1 MIKKYSSGIKYALS
15 GAIVGLG
22 LPVIGTVLMLNHY
35 HPLEPSAT
43 SYYELHL
50 THPILLLLDTAPFF
64 LGALMGIIGL
74 KQQQLENLTKI
85 LGDQVTERNLELINQ
100 NRFFQA
106 LLKNTP
112 LAVVQLDI
120 NQNIISANPVFVELF
135 GYSEREV
142 LGRNLDELVTTP
154 QLNQEAQEIT
164 RQVAQG
170 AIVRKIGRRK
180 RKDGKLVDVEILGI
194 PVFSGGEIIG
204 VLGLYYDVSS
214 RIRTEKALM
223 ESEARFRSLFE
234 DSPLSL
240 WEEDFSQVKKIVDNI
255 KASGVEDLRQY
266 FDHRPEVVQD
276 IIEAVRIIDVNS
288 ATLMLFNADTKDELI
303 STLKHILTEDSY
315 DQFKEEIL
323 SLAAGDQNFSCEIM
337 QRKMTGETIFAG
349 LNLSIAPGYEETWEK
364 VFISI
369 TDITEQK
376 AAEME
381 LRFLSFHDALT
392 EAYNRAFFDEELAR
406 LEQSRLYP
414 VGIIVCDLDNLKNI
428 NDSMGHASG
437 DNALRSAS
445 WVLSKLFR
453 SEDVVARI
461 GGDEFAAILP
471 QLKAEDIPMISNR
484 LEEAIRIHNNKEG
497 DDLFRPL
504 SLSFGIVS
512 VQKGDSLFEGLKIA
526 DQLMYE
532 NKKLK
537 KRIS

>member
-204 VLGLYYDVSS
+204 VLGLYYDISF